1 MKNLTLG
8 LPFSA
13 FIQLK
18 KPLKPLRYSL
28 SLLLIA
34 STLLVNF
41 TVSADE
47 DSRRDDVEQ
56 LLIEMKT
63 ESMIDT
69 MYDQVTQMM
78 LGMKQQLK
86 VKESEEEMFETFM
99 LKSTEIMRQE
109 LGWAQLKQP
118 MIDLYA
124 KHYSEKELADM
135 LAFYRSESGRSMVEK
150 MPLVM
155 QESMMMTQALAQP
168 MMIKMQQISVE
179 FNQELQAHRDASSS
193 EKVAD

>member
-1 MKNLTLG
+1 MKQLTLG
-8 LPFSA
+8 LPFTA
-13 FIQLK
+13 FIPLK
-18 KPLKPLRYSL
+18 KTLLSLRHSI
-28 SLLLIA
+28 SLLLI
-34 STLLVNF
+34 STALLANF
-41 TVSADE
+41 SVSAGE

-56 LLIEMKT
+56 LLIEMKM

-78 LGMKQQLK
+78 LGMKQQLN
-86 VKESEEEMFETFM
+86 VKESEQEMFETFM

-150 MPLVM
+150 MPVVM

-168 MMIKMQQISVE
+168 MMLKMQELSVE
-179 FNQELQAHRDASSS
+179 FNQELQAYREANSSG
-193 EKVAD
+193 KVAD

>member
-1 MKNLTLG
+1 MKSFTTR
-8 LPFSA
+8 LPFPSFFA
-13 FIQLK
+13 LQT
-18 KPLKPLRYSL
+18 PLKSLRRNL
-28 SLLLIA
+28 SLLFIA
-34 STLLVNF
+34 SSLLVNF

-47 DSRRDDVEQ
+47 DSRRNDVEQ

-69 MYDQVTQMM
+69 MYDQMTQMM
-78 LGMKQQLK
+78 LSMKQQLN
-86 VKESEEEMFETFM
+86 VKESEEEMFEKFM

-124 KHYSEKELADM
+124 KHYSEQELADM
-135 LAFYRSESGRSMVEK
+135 LAFYRSDSGRSMVAK
-150 MPLVM
+150 MPIVM

-168 MMIKMQQISVE
+168 MILRMQELSVE
-179 FNQELQAHRDASSS
+179 FNEELQAKREANSS
-193 EKVAD
+193 EEVAD

>member
-1 MKNLTLG
+1 MNQLTLG
-8 LPFSA
+8 LPFTT
-13 FIQLK
+13 FIKLQN
-18 KPLKPLRYSL
+18 PLKPLRYFL

-34 STLLVNF
+34 SALLVNF

-47 DSRRDDVEQ
+47 DSRRYDVEQ

-86 VKESEEEMFETFM
+86 VKESEQEMFETFM

-135 LAFYRSESGRSMVEK
+135 IAFYRSESGRSMVEK

-155 QESMMMTQALAQP
+155 QESMIMTQALAQP
-168 MMIKMQQISVE
+168 MMIKMQSLSVE
-179 FNQELQAHRDASSS
+179 FNQELQAYREANTS
-193 EKVAD
+193 EEVAD

>member
-1 MKNLTLG
+1 MKQLTLG
-8 LPFSA
+8 LPFTT
-13 FIQLK
+13 FIKLQN
-18 KPLKPLRYSL
+18 PLKPLRYFL

-34 STLLVNF
+34 SALLVNF

-47 DSRRDDVEQ
+47 DSRRYDVEQ

-86 VKESEEEMFETFM
+86 VKESEQEMFETFM

-135 LAFYRSESGRSMVEK
+135 IAFYRSESGRSMVEK

-155 QESMMMTQALAQP
+155 QESMIMTQALAQP
-168 MMIKMQQISVE
+168 MMIKMQSLSVE
-179 FNQELQAHRDASSS
+179 FNQELQAYREANTS
-193 EKVAD
+193 EEVAD